1 MIRWIANPHGALAS
15 VEIRSL
21 INAAV
26 WIVVL
31 ALMARRYQTKRQTA
45 IALAIWASLVISGVV
60 LVRLLN

>member
-1 MIRWIANPHGALAS
+1 MMRWIANSQAAGS
-15 VEIRSL
+15 GEIRGL
-21 INAAV
+21 ITAAF

-45 IALAIWASLVISGVV
+45 IALAIWASLVLSGVV